1 MGTNNTFLDLS
12 FIFCSDEPAPED
24 YVERSF
30 LRQCLENAMAVECT
44 PSERDILRL
53 RLGLDDGEP
62 RTVNEVADVY
72 GGAMS
77 PAVVRGMEKKAFK
90 KLRSPYAIHTQKL
103 MAYLDF
109 AGIDGKEAL
118 LN

>member
-1 MGTNNTFLDLS
+1 M
-12 FIFCSDEPAPED
+12 
-24 YVERSF
+24 ERSF

-62 RTVNEVADVY
+62 RTANEVALVY
-72 GGAMS
+72 GGALS
-77 PAVVRGMEKKAFK
+77 PAAVRVMEKKAFK
-90 KLRSPYAIHTQKL
+90 KLRSPYAVHSQKL
-103 MAYLDF
+103 LAYLDF

-118 LN
+118 SN